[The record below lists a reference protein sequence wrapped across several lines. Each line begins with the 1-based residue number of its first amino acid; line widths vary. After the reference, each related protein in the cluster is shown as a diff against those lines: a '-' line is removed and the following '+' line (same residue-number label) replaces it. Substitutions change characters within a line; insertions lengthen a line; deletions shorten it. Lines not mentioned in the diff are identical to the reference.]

1 LWASF
6 TVERGPASKERRMG
20 ITISLLNQKGG
31 VGKTSTCHHL
41 AGTLAKAGRRVL
53 LLDNDPQ
60 ASLSQGFW
68 GPDAT
73 RRIGAA
79 ESVAALYDADLCPI
93 PEALIRPTGF
103 DGVSIVPGSRHLTPF
118 NMLPRADWPGFE
130 RGIRDFLDD
139 SEDGFDL
146 ALIDCPPNLHLCSW
160 AALVASDFLIVPLS
174 PEDYG
179 AQGIIDVQESVALV
193 QSGPNPDLGLLGFL
207 ITMHDKRLGI
217 HTAYEALLRELY
229 GADVFATPFPL
240 AKDFKEAVASRL
252 PISHYKPK
260 SAAAKATQAVAFELL
275 ERIAARTQDERR
287 VA

>member
-1 LWASF
+1 
-6 TVERGPASKERRMG
+6 MG
-20 ITISLLNQKGG
+20 TIISLLNQKGG

-41 AGTLAKAGRRVL
+41 AGTLASGGRRVL

-60 ASLSQGFW
+60 SSLTQGFW

-73 RRIGAA
+73 RRIGAS
-79 ESVAALYDADLCPI
+79 ESVASLYDTDLSPI

-103 DGVSIVPGSRHLTPF
+103 EGVSIIPGSRHLTRF
-118 NMLPRADWPGFE
+118 NMLPRAAWTDSE
-130 RGIRDFLDD
+130 RGMRDFLADVRD
-139 SEDGFDL
+139 EYDL
-146 ALIDCPPNLHLCSW
+146 VLIDCPPNLHLCSW

-179 AQGIIDVQESVALV
+179 AQGIIDVQESVCLV
-193 QSGPNPDLGLLGFL
+193 QSGPNTTLRLLGFL

-217 HTAYEALLRELY
+217 HTAYETLLREMY
-229 GADVFATPFPL
+229 GPDVFTNPFPL

-260 SAAAKATQAVAFELL
+260 SAAAKAAKAVADELL
-275 ERIAARTQDERR
+275 ERIEARTQDARR